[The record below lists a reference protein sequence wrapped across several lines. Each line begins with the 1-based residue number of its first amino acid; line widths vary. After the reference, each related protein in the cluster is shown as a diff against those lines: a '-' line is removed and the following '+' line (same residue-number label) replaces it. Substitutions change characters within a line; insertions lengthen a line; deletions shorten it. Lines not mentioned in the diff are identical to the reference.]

1 MQIKRYPVNKLPFP
15 DLFQTYIDD
24 FSKLAGFFETNP
36 FDADELKEVAET
48 FSFQGD
54 RTRSSNILRE
64 INRRYEPA
72 DEALKNIDRLEND
85 HALVVVT
92 GQQLGVLG
100 GPLYTVFKT
109 IAVIHLA
116 RRMEKTL
123 DRPVI
128 PVFWLADEDH
138 DYQEVQHLTVVGKNE
153 PETFSLSDRS
163 GNLPPVAELTYSQDL
178 EELKS
183 ELKQVLF
190 ETDFSN
196 ELWSL
201 LDASFATGKRF
212 DHSYG
217 DYIARLFSRQGLVL
231 AGSNHPAVKEHTKAC
246 MFDAIDQADT
256 LRTALEG
263 QTEELKEKFHQQVTL
278 YDSNLF
284 YLDPDEGRVKII
296 RNGDGWKT
304 DSGREWQT
312 TELLE
317 EIDSNPVKFSPNVF
331 LRPVMQDLFL
341 PTLGYVAG
349 PGETSY
355 YGQMKLFYRA
365 FDLKMP
371 VIFPRLSATLVEP
384 AIDRIMQE
392 LPFDIHEYNNRI
404 EDLESDFVD
413 RTEQIDIEAI
423 FSDWKE
429 QVQQISAPK
438 TEDISEVDPT
448 LEGAAGKATSVYMG
462 ELDKLKGKVYRTV
475 KQQEQ
480 TQLNRIRKIK
490 DQLFPD
496 GGLQERTIAGI
507 YFMNKYGVDIW
518 DRLIEDLDEEEDFSD
533 HKIISL

>member
-1 MQIKRYPVNKLPFP
+1 LQIKRYPVKKLPFP

-24 FSKLAGFFETNP
+24 FSQLAGFFETNP
-36 FDADELKEVAET
+36 FDADEIKEAAEA

-54 RTRSSNILRE
+54 RTRSANILRE

-72 DEALKNIDRLEND
+72 EKALQNIDRLEND
-85 HALVVVT
+85 NALVVVT

-109 IAVIHLA
+109 IAAIHLA
-116 RRMEKTL
+116 RRMEKML

-138 DYQEVQHLTVVGKNE
+138 DYQEVQHLTVIGKNE
-153 PETFSLSDRS
+153 PETFSLSDKS

-178 EELKS
+178 EALKS
-183 ELKQVLF
+183 ELQQVLY
-190 ETDFSN
+190 ETDFSD

-201 LDASFATGKRF
+201 LDASFVSGKRF
-212 DHSYG
+212 DHSFG
-217 DYIARLFSRQGLVL
+217 DYIARLFSRHGLVL
-231 AGSNHPAVKEHTKAC
+231 AGSNHPTIKEYTKVC
-246 MFDAIDQADT
+246 MRNAIEQADT
-256 LRTALEG
+256 FRKALEG
-263 QTEELKEKFHQQVTL
+263 QTQELKEKFHQQVTL

-284 YLDPDEGRVKII
+284 YLDPDEGRVKIA

-304 DSGREWQT
+304 DSGMEWHT
-312 TELLE
+312 SELLE
-317 EIDSNPVKFSPNVF
+317 EIDSNPAKFSPNVF

-341 PTLGYVAG
+341 PTLGNVAG
-349 PGETSY
+349 PGETAY

-384 AIDRIMQE
+384 AIDRIMQD
-392 LPFDIHEYNNRI
+392 LPFDLHEYNNRI

-413 RTEQIDIEAI
+413 RTEQVDIEAI

-429 QVQQISAPK
+429 KVQEISSGK
-438 TEDISEVDPT
+438 TNDISEIDPT

-475 KQQEQ
+475 KQQEE

-518 DRLIEDLDEEEDFSD
+518 DRLLEDLHEDETFSD